1 MKGSVFLGFLLITS
15 VVFAQQP
22 NWVVAESDYQYSMTL
37 ICKLNVNGRTLNSSN
52 DKVGAFVTNELRG
65 VSSPSYVSSVDDY
78 YTYMTIFSNQQGE
91 TIRFLIYDSTT
102 NTYHNVE
109 MTLDFVANRHT
120 GTLFQSVSIASP
132 ALNSE
137 ADISTIG
144 FVDVPLND
152 SVREESNFTLYIPS
166 IISKETLVASFTL
179 SEGARAY
186 INQTPQISGV
196 SVVDFTNPVEYQ
208 ILSQDEST
216 LNTFTIEVIYSF
228 DDYDGDGLEDGA
240 DLDDDN
246 DCYADIVEEDL
257 GTNPLDATSTPSD
270 FNGDCIPDA
279 YDTDGDGFLNS
290 VDLDLDGDC
299 YPNQVEEDLGTNP
312 LDAMSTPSDSNGDCI
327 PDAYDRDSDG
337 ILNDEDLDDDND
349 CFSDQLEE
357 DLGTNPLDP
366 NSTPVDIDGDCIA
379 DVYDPDT
386 NNDGFVDNQIFVDE
400 FFSPNGDGINDHWN
414 IINIE
419 RFPSNQLWIYTR
431 SGKLILSQSP
441 YRNNWLGTYQGESLP
456 EGNYYY
462 QLDIEGDNSIDSQG
476 WIYLSR

>member
-1 MKGSVFLGFLLITS
+1 MKDFLFLSLLFISS
-15 VVFAQQP
+15 VVHAQQP
-22 NWVVAESDYQYSMTL
+22 NWVVAESNYQYSMTL
-37 ICKLNVNGRTLNSSN
+37 ICKLNVNGRSLTSTN
-52 DKVGAFVTNELRG
+52 DLVGAFVTNELRG
-65 VSSPSYVSSVDDY
+65 VSSPSYVSSLDDY

-91 TIRFLIYDSTT
+91 TIRFLIYDSTAD
-102 NTYHNVE
+102 TYHNVSF
-109 MTLDFVANRHT
+109 TLDFVANRHT

-132 ALNSE
+132 ALNHQ
-137 ADISTIG
+137 ADIVTFE

-152 SVREESNFTLYIPS
+152 LVQEGSNYTLYIPS
-166 IISKETLVASFTL
+166 IISKETLVPSFTL
-179 SEGARAY
+179 SEGGRAY
-186 INQTPQISGV
+186 INQTPQVSGI

-208 ILSQDEST
+208 VLSQDEST

-228 DDYDGDGLEDGA
+228 DDYDGDGLEDDA
-240 DLDDDN
+240 DLDDDE
-246 DCYADIVEEDL
+246 DCYSDLVEEDL

-279 YDTDGDGFLNS
+279 YDMDGDGVLNAE
-290 VDLDLDGDC
+290 DLDDDGDC
-299 YPNQVEEDLGTNP
+299 YSDLIEEDLETNP
-312 LDAMSTPSDSNGDCI
+312 LDATSTPSDFNGDCI
-327 PDAYDRDSDG
+327 PDAYDNDGDG

-366 NSTPVDIDGDCIA
+366 SSAPLDIDGDCIA

-386 NNDGFVDNQIFVDE
+386 NNDDFVDDQVFVDE
-400 FFSPNGDGINDHWN
+400 FFSPNGDGINDQWN

-419 RFPSNQLWIYTR
+419 RFSNNQLWIYTR

-441 YRNNWLGTYQGESLP
+441 YRNDWSGTYQGESLP

-462 QLDIEGDNSIDSQG
+462 QLDIEGDKSIDSQG